1 MITLHK
7 IQFIHAKNQEEVWN
21 IYRSLK
27 LKRKGAKIKEI
38 LQEIAL
44 NWNQLVGIEVSD
56 ETQKDLLSLQ
66 KIKKTPLKLSSLLNH
81 TKDPALRAWLIE
93 EIKNMVK
100 EDIKKE
106 YGKEQL

>member
-1 MITLHK
+1 
-7 IQFIHAKNQEEVWN
+7 
-21 IYRSLK
+21 
-27 LKRKGAKIKEI
+27 
-38 LQEIAL
+38 
-44 NWNQLVGIEVSD
+44 
-56 ETQKDLLSLQ
+56 LQ